1 MTTSASQSTLIRT
14 EQLNW
19 GQRLYRIYNSEVF
32 TGYLFIFLPVLLLFI
47 LKVYPVFYNF
57 YLSFHRYDLL
67 DPPSYVGLE
76 NYEYI
81 FTKEVTRQAIGN
93 TIKFAVEAVPL
104 GTAIAL
110 IVAKLL
116 DQSIPGKT
124 LFRMLFYLPVISS
137 TVVSAMIWRWIYNA
151 QDGLLNAIIGV
162 FGIEPQGWLSDPQLA
177 MPALVVVIIWG
188 SIGGNMIIF
197 LAGLQDIP
205 REVLEAAKV
214 DGANPFQSFLF
225 ITLPMM
231 RPVILFVV
239 VTFTIEV
246 FRNFGLIFMM
256 TQGGPLN
263 STNTMVWEVYMNVF
277 GYLRLGRG
285 AAISMVMLAI
295 VFVITLLSFRVLRER
310 GE

>member
-1 MTTSASQSTLIRT
+1 MTTSASQSALTRPERFT
-14 EQLNW
+14 W
-19 GQRLYRIYNSEVF
+19 GQRLYRIYNSEMF
-32 TGYLFIFLPVLLLFI
+32 TGYLFILVPVLLLFI

-57 YLSFHRYDLL
+57 YLSFHRYELFE
-67 DPPSYVGLE
+67 PPTYVGLK
-76 NYEYI
+76 NYDYI
-81 FTKEVTRQAIGN
+81 RHNEVTRKAIGN
-93 TIKFAVEAVPL
+93 TIKFALEAVPL

-116 DQSIPGKT
+116 DQPIPGKT
-124 LFRMLFYLPVISS
+124 FFRTLFYLPVISS
-137 TVVSAMIWRWIYNA
+137 IVVSSLVWNWIYNS
-151 QDGLLNAIIGV
+151 QDGMLNAIIGV
-162 FGIEPQGWLSDPQLA
+162 LGIEPQGWLSNPHLA

-225 ITLPMM
+225 ITVPML

-239 VTFTIEV
+239 VTFTIAV